1 MPVRLHART
10 LVATAAASLLS
21 FAMAGAALAQST
33 RTLAIYNIHTKETIE
48 ATYKVDGEFVPEA
61 LKRLNHAMRDWRR
74 NESTK
79 MDPELIDL
87 IWNLHRELGSQK
99 PVHLISGYRS
109 RKTNNSLRRRRGGQ
123 ARNSRHILGKAADI
137 HFPDVSVKD
146 LRNSALIRERGGV
159 GYYPKSGI
167 PFVHVD
173 TGRVRHWPRLPRRE
187 LALLFPKGKS
197 KHVPRDGRPLN
208 KRDGRIAMAKLKKMG
223 KDRWTPSSRPKRM
236 LASVSPTSLPSL
248 TSLINRSLKPS
259 GPTFTET
266 VDVTGSISRSEEDA
280 IELNY
285 EPYSQMP
292 IVTAAASGAGRE
304 PFALS
309 HPDHAQASRLFVEAA
324 TSPVFRFQNNQIHAH
339 IDTSLRFQGNAIRT
353 FAAAPAKPSR
363 TARGKRRSIRTASR

>member
-1 MPVRLHART
+1 MPVRLHARN
-10 LVATAAASLLS
+10 LVAVAAASLLS
-21 FAMAGAALAQST
+21 FAISSTAFAQST

-137 HFPDVSVKD
+137 HFPDVAIKD

-187 LALLFPKGKS
+187 LAILFPKGKS

-248 TSLINRSLKPS
+248 TGLINRTLKPS
-259 GPTFTET
+259 SPAFTET
-266 VDVTGSISRSEEDA
+266 VDVTGSIPRSNEDA

-292 IVTAAASGAGRE
+292 IVTAAASGAGHE

-309 HPDHAQASRLFVEAA
+309 HPDHAEASRLFIEAA

-339 IDTSLRFQGNAIRT
+339 IDTSLRFQGRAIRT
-353 FAAAPAKPSR
+353 YAAIPGKTNRAANGAR
-363 TARGKRRSIRTASR
+363 LAFQTALK